1 MPKIVQ
7 KDNRIDLR
15 VKADQK
21 ELLIYAA
28 SLQDLSLS
36 GFIMTSALKEAQ
48 EVVTEKMHFSLPAKQ
63 WKSFCDRLDQPA
75 KSISKLKQ
83 LFSKPSVFDE

>member
-1 MPKIVQ
+1 MAYTFQ
-7 KDNRIDLR
+7 KDNRMDLR

-36 GFIMTSALKEAQ
+36 AFVMASALKEAQ
-48 EVVTEKMHFSLPAKQ
+48 AVVTKKTHFSLPAKE
-63 WKSFCDRLDQPA
+63 WKSFYARLDQPA
-75 KSISKLKQ
+75 QSIPKLKK
-83 LFSKPSVFDE
+83 LFSRPSVFDE